1 MMGTRSGVDIALL
14 VLVALLGLLTLPEVF
29 TANATS
35 GRVVAALV
43 LVGCAIYVGMD
54 LRQARRGVDET
65 RTAVQRSA
73 LEASDDA
80 HTQGQA
86 QSQQQSVPL
95 MVGLGLLM
103 VVTVAGG
110 WFLDQLGIELLPLL
124 LLGPLIAVKARART
138 AH

>member
-1 MMGTRSGVDIALL
+1 
-14 VLVALLGLLTLPEVF
+14 
-29 TANATS
+29 
-35 GRVVAALV
+35 
-43 LVGCAIYVGMD
+43 VGMD